1 MRDRPEVEARFLARQ
16 VPPEARVVA
25 LAFSGGEAERA
36 ARAADAAAAG
46 VARRREHTLLVCCE
60 GGGSALDAI
69 LDASES
75 PGLLAALAGEERL
88 TAIALRRE
96 DRPYVYLPAGGRSL
110 DPEALRPDGSF
121 AAFVRRVRE
130 RGGTLLL
137 FASEELLAV
146 RAFSSLL
153 DGYVALGDVYTRPA
167 TPGVPQLARLDFE
180 EARAA
185 TGARSARGG
194 ADETVRPP
202 APEASPEP
210 GTEPGAVVAA
220 ASPESGAEPGA
231 ANAAEPAPSTAGAD
245 KPTAESAGEGLD
257 RPSDGEAR
265 PGGWRRHRA
274 PVSPPLARIAAGVAI
289 VALLL
294 VGWWAV
300 AREAAAPGPAGGS
313 VDVASAD
320 EVDLTVD
327 GEALLAAVDGS
338 PELPYSVLIAS
349 YAAAADARE
358 RIDRLRQAD
367 EGLFFIAPTPVRG
380 AIYHRVFAGARAGPE
395 AGRALMEGLVA
406 SGRKETAS
414 AWDVRPAGLTFRLGL
429 FASEGAARR
438 AAEALEEK
446 GVPAYVLPAGEDA
459 ARAWQVLA
467 GAYESRAAAGPMAA
481 LLEREGLAVD
491 LVTRRGED
499 R

>member
-1 MRDRPEVEARFLARQ
+1 MRDRPELEARFLARQ

-75 PGLLAALAGEERL
+75 PGLLAALTGEERL

-110 DPEALRPDGSF
+110 DPEALRPDGPF

-180 EARAA
+180 EPRAA
-185 TGARSARGG
+185 TEVRSARDEAAAG
-194 ADETVRPP
+194 ADEPTAGNEP
-202 APEASPEP
+202 AAA
-210 GTEPGAVVAA
+210 TEPD
-220 ASPESGAEPGA
+220 
-231 ANAAEPAPSTAGAD
+231 EPA
-245 KPTAESAGEGLD
+245 AESAGEGLD
-257 RPSDGEAR
+257 GPPDGEAR

-274 PVSPPLARIAAGVAI
+274 RVSPPLARIAAGVAI

-320 EVDLTVD
+320 EVDLAVD

-358 RIDRLRQAD
+358 RIDRLRRAD

-395 AGRALMEGLVA
+395 AGRALMQRLVA

-414 AWDVRPAGLTFRLGL
+414 AWDVRPAGLAFRLGL

-438 AAEALEEK
+438 AAEALEEE
-446 GVPAYVLPAGEDA
+446 GVPAYVLPAGEEDT
-459 ARAWQVLA
+459 RAWQVLA